1 MAQQTSSFWLG
12 ANVVGDDTAN
22 RAFRLAGY
30 QRAISNF
37 VRIATGRTDIPVK
50 YSTDGNSMTD
60 GKTVILSANVEKVS
74 EFDSIVG
81 LALHEGSHIVY
92 TDFSVLPAISILDSG
107 KFTCLKKVYS
117 ACNNSKK
124 NVHIYN
130 EVLLKTLLN
139 VIEDRRIDQITFDNA
154 PGYRGYYK
162 AMYNRYFNALEIN
175 KALEFGLK
183 DNPNDIDDY
192 LFHIINFSNPRLRLD
207 TLPGLKEIWDMID
220 IHNIRR
226 LSNTAQALEVAVDV
240 YVLLHKIIF
249 ENQTVDSAKSN
260 NSGTIDKK
268 TDSTKSNNSGTG
280 DSENDGAG
288 SSENEGAGS
297 SENEEKTYSDK
308 EKETLRKKIETILN
322 KALKTQRDFIND
334 ELVKKSIPKNIVDKV
349 DVAIKICGNTVPV
362 GGGNVN
368 KTECL
373 VIEGISKEIIDSG
386 LLSGHCLL
394 EQAKA
399 FQDCVEAGISF
410 GMQLSKRLKTRD
422 EERSLTASRLLA
434 GQIDKRLIAELGFGN
449 ENVFSKTVYYKS
461 SPTHIH
467 ISLDASGSMSGDAWL
482 SSLKTAIA
490 IAKAATMTSS
500 IDVVISLRGTAGR
513 SPLMWVIYD
522 SKKDKLN
529 VVKKFYG
536 YLRPSAGTPEGL
548 CFEAISKRIIKDSIG
563 KDSYFINIS
572 DGEPGFN
579 GYCGS
584 SALEHTR
591 MQVDKFR
598 AAGIKIQSYYISG
611 ECDTAFNKFVK
622 MYGKDSRLIDVNSLS
637 VLAKSL
643 NELLERKVP

>member
-37 VRIATGRTDIPVK
+37 VRIATDRTDIPVK

-175 KALEFGLK
+175 KALEFGLR

-322 KALKTQRDFIND
+322 KALK
-334 ELVKKSIPKNIVDKV
+334 PIVTGK
-349 DVAIKICGNTVPV
+349 
-362 GGGNVN
+362 
-368 KTECL
+368 
-373 VIEGISKEIIDSG
+373 
-386 LLSGHCLL
+386 
-394 EQAKA
+394 
-399 FQDCVEAGISF
+399 
-410 GMQLSKRLKTRD
+410 
-422 EERSLTASRLLA
+422 
-434 GQIDKRLIAELGFGN
+434 QI
-449 ENVFSKTVYYKS
+449 
-461 SPTHIH
+461 
-467 ISLDASGSMSGDAWL
+467 
-482 SSLKTAIA
+482 
-490 IAKAATMTSS
+490 
-500 IDVVISLRGTAGR
+500 GR
-513 SPLMWVIYD
+513 AHV
-522 SKKDKLN
+522 
-529 VVKKFYG
+529 
-536 YLRPSAGTPEGL
+536 
-548 CFEAISKRIIKDSIG
+548 
-563 KDSYFINIS
+563 
-572 DGEPGFN
+572 
-579 GYCGS
+579 
-584 SALEHTR
+584 
-591 MQVDKFR
+591 
-598 AAGIKIQSYYISG
+598 
-611 ECDTAFNKFVK
+611 
-622 MYGKDSRLIDVNSLS
+622 
-637 VLAKSL
+637 
-643 NELLERKVP
+643 